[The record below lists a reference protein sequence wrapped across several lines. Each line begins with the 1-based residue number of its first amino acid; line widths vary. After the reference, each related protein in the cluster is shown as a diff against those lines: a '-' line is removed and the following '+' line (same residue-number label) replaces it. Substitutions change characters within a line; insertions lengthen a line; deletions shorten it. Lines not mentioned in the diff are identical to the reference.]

1 MKKSKKSDI
10 ETDYWQGQGRKL
22 IVIPQGVLR
31 SGVMKSGLHSQLYI
45 TDLGFYPAAASHY
58 TFRKHGCREML
69 IIICVHGKGT
79 YETKAGKFEVLPGQF
94 FILQPNEQHK
104 YEADIFE
111 PWSIYWLR
119 IGGSYAENF
128 CKGSLTKKCYKP
140 NYNKFISEICKHFD
154 DIYTTLEN
162 GYSINNIAYAN
173 MALQHVLA
181 LLVYRLQEN
190 QKDSMSMPEK
200 AIHFM
205 KENLT
210 SCYSLQEL
218 SVMFG
223 YSSSQFSN
231 IFRKETGYS
240 PIDYFIHLK
249 IQHSCILLDLTDK
262 KIYEVAESVGYDDPY
277 YFSRLFK
284 KIMHVSPEL
293 YRMTKK
299 G

>member
-1 MKKSKKSDI
+1 M
-10 ETDYWQGQGRKL
+10 DYWQGQGRKL
-22 IVIPQGVLR
+22 IVIPKVVLR
-31 SGVMKSGLHSQLYI
+31 SGVMKSGLHRQLYI

-58 TFRKHGCREML
+58 TFRKYGCPEMI

-79 YETKAGKFEVLPGQF
+79 YETKAGRFEVLPGQF
-94 FILQPNEQHK
+94 FILQPNERHK
-104 YEADIFE
+104 YEADPSE

-119 IGGSYAENF
+119 IGGSYSETF
-128 CKGSLTKKCYKP
+128 CKGSLAKKCRKP
-140 NYNKFISEICKHFD
+140 NYNKFISEISRIFD

-173 MALQHVLA
+173 MSLQHLLA

-190 QKDSMSMPEK
+190 QKGSMSMPEK

-205 KENLT
+205 KENIAN
-210 SCYSLQEL
+210 CYSLQEL
-218 SVMFG
+218 SGMFG

-231 IFRKETGYS
+231 IFRKETGYA

-249 IQHSCILLDLTDK
+249 IQHSCTLLDLTDK
-262 KIYEVAESVGYDDPY
+262 KIYAVAKSVGYNDPY

-284 KIMHVSPEL
+284 KMMHVSPEL

-299 G
+299 E